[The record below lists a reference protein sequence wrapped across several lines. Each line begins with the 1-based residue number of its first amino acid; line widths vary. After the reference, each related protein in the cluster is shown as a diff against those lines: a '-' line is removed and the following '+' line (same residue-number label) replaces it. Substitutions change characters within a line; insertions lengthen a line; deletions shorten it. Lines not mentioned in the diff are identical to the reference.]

1 MDGESATVGKR
12 LSVKCLKP
20 LDGTSFPGPLSSSF
34 SSFTVCSTIFSCCL
48 AHPSYLAFGWEF
60 EWIHQQLH
68 STCSSSSLCQ
78 RRSPLQPPQPPR
90 REAPTLLSWRWH
102 RKHTTPQPWA
112 NHLKSQSWGPSS
124 AGPANPGAGPERI
137 VSPVQLVTIS
147 LIREESETSRADK
160 RRLLSSAFWN
170 VLKNYCSFSIF
181 NSLLHPALP

>member
-1 MDGESATVGKR
+1 MELPSQDHSSPPSPPSLCARQSSLAASPTPSLWLSAGS
-12 LSVKCLKP
+12 LSGYISNFTALVLLP
-20 LDGTSFPGPLSSSF
+20 HFANFGLLFNHLSS
-34 SSFTVCSTIFSCCL
+34 
-48 AHPSYLAFGWEF
+48 
-60 EWIHQQLH
+60 
-68 STCSSSSLCQ
+68 
-78 RRSPLQPPQPPR
+78 QPPR

-137 VSPVQLVTIS
+137 VSPVPLVTIS